1 MEGPIK
7 CVQRVRNRLLDPDG
21 PIPPMLFGFVPVEFV
36 DILPGDR
43 FVPIFGEPFMV
54 DEPGTEINVG
64 TIKPSLTASYV
75 RVKQLEKENRD
86 LRLLGLL
93 QLDELRERILGQG
106 KFHVTDPAK
115 VEAEYERRKKEWESS

>member
-1 MEGPIK
+1 MVGPIK

-21 PIPPMLFGFVPVEFV
+21 PVPE
-36 DILPGDR
+36 
-43 FVPIFGEPFMV
+43 IFKVV

-64 TIKPSLTASYV
+64 TIKRSLTAADV
-75 RVKQLEKENRD
+75 RVKSLEQENRD
-86 LRLLGLL
+86 LRLRGLL

-115 VEAEYERRKKEWESS
+115 VEEEYERRKKEWES